1 MKNINLAI
9 AVIALL
15 LVFLS
20 SSTLGSRVGAQD
32 GGGVGVE
39 GDSINCQ
46 NIGGNCCGAAG
57 CNGPGTANGCG
68 GTCTGGGSFTC
79 AVRVNGVCTNP

>member
-1 MKNINLAI
+1 MKKMNLAI
-9 AVIALL
+9 AVMTLL
-15 LVFLS
+15 LVLLS
-20 SSTLGSRVGAQD
+20 SYTLGRRVVAQD
-32 GGGVGVE
+32 EGFVLE

-57 CNGPGTANGCG
+57 CTGPGTPNGCG

>member
-1 MKNINLAI
+1 MKKMNLAI
-9 AVIALL
+9 AVMTLL
-15 LVFLS
+15 LVLLS
-20 SSTLGSRVGAQD
+20 SYTLGRRVAAQD
-32 GGGVGVE
+32 EGFVLE

-57 CNGPGTANGCG
+57 CTGPGTPNGCG